1 MKMKSSLFSIVLIA
15 AAMNAGCQTIQNV
28 DTNADIEIILL
39 GDVNLQTGAGAH
51 MDRPDPAS
59 AFTNVIDTLNGA
71 DLRYCNMEGLY
82 GQTATEAFPEKPGWW
97 HSQSDMLAGMIAARL
112 DVVGLANNASVG
124 DAEILNTISLLDS
137 ANIRH
142 VGAGANRATA
152 RAPVIIT
159 IGDTRFGF
167 LQYTARYYSEDFVA
181 TGTTPG
187 VARLK
192 TTGNNPNAADL
203 AEIVADVKKLSSLV
217 DVVFFSHHVRK
228 SGKLTEPYQ
237 RKLASAVIVAGVDLV
252 FGHGPHINQGVEIID
267 GVAVLHSVS
276 NFAFD
281 WWKMADRNDGL
292 LVKVIVRNKKI
303 VRVSFVPV
311 SRDENN
317 NVFLTPPGTTE
328 GDRQI
333 NDVQS
338 QSPDVSLTVEGSEVV
353 LPIGVK

>member
-1 MKMKSSLFSIVLIA
+1 
-15 AAMNAGCQTIQNV
+15 
-28 DTNADIEIILL
+28 
-39 GDVNLQTGAGAH
+39 
-51 MDRPDPAS
+51 
-59 AFTNVIDTLNGA
+59 
-71 DLRYCNMEGLY
+71 
-82 GQTATEAFPEKPGWW
+82 
-97 HSQSDMLAGMIAARL
+97 MLAGMVAAGI
-112 DVVGLANNASVG
+112 DAVGLANNACVG

-137 ANIRH
+137 VNIRH
-142 VGAGANRATA
+142 VGAGANKTAA
-152 RAPVIIT
+152 RAPVIMAV
-159 IGDTRFGF
+159 GDTRFGF
-167 LQYTARYYSEDFVA
+167 LQYTARYYSEDFIA
-181 TGTTPG
+181 TRTTPG

-192 TTGNNPNAADL
+192 ADKNNPNAADL
-203 AEIVADVKKLSSLV
+203 AEIVADVKALSSLV

-237 RKLASAVIVAGVDLV
+237 RKLAIAVIAAGADIV

-267 GVAVLHSVS
+267 GVAVLHSLS

-292 LVKVIVRNKKI
+292 MVKVMVRNKKI

-333 NDVQS
+333 NDVQAR
-338 QSPDVSLTVEGSEVV
+338 SPGVPLTIEGSEVV
-353 LPIGVK
+353 LPIGLN